1 MITLQTKAKNLFE
14 VDAYTSLAPL
24 VVRGLEPTYEQI
36 TIACKQTNSAASAA
50 HKDDHTM
57 GDSKE
62 SSDPV
67 DSSDSVTD
75 DEADLDKTLEWTA
88 DTYNDDVTDTPEVA
102 VLTGIKWV

>member
-24 VVRGLEPTYEQI
+24 VIRGYEPTYEQI
-36 TIACKQTNSAASAA
+36 TIACKQTNSTASAA
-50 HKDDHTM
+50 HKVDHTM

-67 DSSDSVTD
+67 DSSDS
-75 DEADLDKTLEWTA
+75 EPEGADLDTTLEWTT
-88 DTYNDDVTDTPEVA
+88 DEDYDEVTDTPEVA

>member
-67 DSSDSVTD
+67 DSSDS
-75 DEADLDKTLEWTA
+75 EPEGSGLDTTLEWVA
-88 DTYNDDVTDTPEVA
+88 GEPDDDVTDISEVA